1 MEYYSIVVN
10 FSDGAEFF
18 GVAHSPVRTDLDS
31 SPVRVKIPSQKAGS
45 LFVEL
50 LNMDNSVESYILALS
65 RFIGYS
71 NASAY
76 VDSDKGEV
84 SLFLYGIEQI
94 KKYIN
99 FHDANHLPYNLDFFY
114 FLINGRYFEIS
125 DPALLS
131 IENEVEENLYWDD
144 RSGFL
149 TDDISEIYH
158 HFIKRHPGKS
168 STYHLYQD
176 FFLNIALVSL
186 QELIKSE
193 KQIKPCKN
201 CGKYF
206 LPSSRSDEIYCDN
219 SSPQDDALTCKQ
231 YGTRRLWYERQKND
245 ELASLSKNIAS
256 AKAMLAKRNPD
267 IPAYAI
273 SYEYFKKQRLIW
285 QKAVKQNERS
295 EDEYRNWLLQMRE
308 QKIIK
313 EALTNGHD

>member
-1 MEYYSIVVN
+1 MMEYYTIMVN
-10 FSDGAEFF
+10 FSGGAEFF
-18 GVAHSPVRTDLDS
+18 GVAHSPVRTDLNS
-31 SPVRVKIPSQKAGS
+31 SLVYTKIPSQKAGS
-45 LFVEL
+45 FLVEL
-50 LNMDNSVESYILALS
+50 LNMDNSTESYIGALS

-76 VDSDKGEV
+76 VDSDKEEV
-84 SLFLYGIEQI
+84 NLFLYGMEQI
-94 KKYIN
+94 KKYID
-99 FHDANHLPYNLDFFY
+99 FHDAAHISYDLKFFY
-114 FLINGRYFEIS
+114 FLINGRFFGIS

-131 IENEVEENLYWDD
+131 IEKEVEDASYWDD
-144 RSGFL
+144 ETGL
-149 TDDISEIYH
+149 LIDDIFEIYN
-158 HFIKRHPGKS
+158 HFMKQHPAKP
-168 STYHLYQD
+168 STYHLYKD
-176 FFLNIALVSL
+176 FFLNIALISL

-201 CGKYF
+201 CGEYF

-219 SSPQDDALTCKQ
+219 SSPQDETLTCKQ

-267 IPAYAI
+267 ISEYAV

-285 QKAVKQNERS
+285 QKAVKQHEKT
-295 EDEYRNWLLQMRE
+295 EDEYRSWLLQMRE

-313 EALTNGHD
+313 TC